1 MDPYQHPRDQLSP
14 RRNTKTGSGE
24 DPNDPDDNTPA
35 PDRQPRSS
43 GFTVIPPNESRR
55 NEMQTVAQRGEE
67 KLQRWKETHRVSS
80 VHHDPERLGGS
91 GTLAE
96 ARQRQYRDSRC
107 SKLQKK
113 LKQEELDRR
122 RREDEEAELQRMKA
136 KQRQKTE
143 RLEEKERREQQRRE
157 EQFMQ
162 DQPRVMET
170 FLQRFERSAPGPLAS
185 SSATHTSSRIEVAE
199 IKQERS
205 ERDVELDRRRVNSA
219 FLDKLEGRGRGGQ
232 KETRNEGGVQEPE
245 RSHPAFEDS
254 QHQPSAT
261 ATHLK
266 PDPEQGFSSWR
277 EEVEPDYDWSLMK
290 LMNNFPD
297 YSKVFLEDILDQ
309 CNGDYEQA
317 YTLLICLL
325 S

>member
-35 PDRQPRSS
+35 PDRQPRYSS

-55 NEMQTVAQRGEE
+55 NEMQT
-67 KLQRWKETHRVSS
+67 
-80 VHHDPERLGGS
+80 GGS